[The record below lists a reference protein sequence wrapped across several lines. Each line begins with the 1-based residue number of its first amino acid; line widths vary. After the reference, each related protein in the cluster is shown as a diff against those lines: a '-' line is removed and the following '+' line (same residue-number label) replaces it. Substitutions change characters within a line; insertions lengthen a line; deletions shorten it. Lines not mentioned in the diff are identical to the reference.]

1 MRYQE
6 ELTTRE
12 NPLCIGTKHIKIKGV
27 EYPFIAVSDH
37 WRPALLHESRMVWV
51 HHYRAVKGLRPGIFR
66 VYYAK
71 VKVPYNRLPWT
82 VDNESHG
89 EFTDLVEAIEA
100 AMRIA
105 EVKMAAAS
113 LGKMGGMARSEK
125 KAIGS
130 RENGKMGGRRKQF
143 SALDMED
150 STQTKGD

>member
-37 WRPALLHESRMVWV
+37 WRPALLHESRMVWIS
-51 HHYRAVKGLRPGIFR
+51 HYRAVKGLRPGIFK
-66 VYYAK
+66 VYYAT
-71 VKVPYNRLPWT
+71 VRVPFNRLPWT

-113 LGKMGGMARSEK
+113 LGKLGGLVKSEK
-125 KAIGS
+125 KAMGS

-143 SALDMED
+143 SALDMEEE
-150 STQTKGD
+150 KGDSNG